1 MHLLNFSFFRL
12 YLFVLPLIMFL
23 PIHGE
28 ESSEDKTVLLAI
40 LARNKE
46 HTLPHFLNCIDNL
59 EYDKK
64 KIVVYI
70 NTNNNQDSTK
80 ELLESWVKKNEKEYA
95 LVEFETHE
103 IDEME
108 STRPHEW
115 TAERFKTLGTIRN
128 KSLQKTKEHQCDFY
142 FVVDCDN
149 FIIPCT
155 LRDLVSKDKPIIAP
169 MLYAIP
175 ERGDTYS
182 NYFNHI
188 SDTGYC
194 LSHPDYFKIL
204 AREMVGTLEMP
215 VVHCTYLIKSEY
227 IDRLNY
233 IDDTNDYEFVIF
245 SRNARKN
252 GVGQYLCNEKDFGY
266 LIHFFD
272 DITLEEEAQRV
283 RALPQL
289 HLGSSAP

>member
-115 TAERFKTLGTIRN
+115 TAERFKTL
-128 KSLQKTKEHQCDFY
+128 
-142 FVVDCDN
+142 
-149 FIIPCT
+149 
-155 LRDLVSKDKPIIAP
+155 
-169 MLYAIP
+169 
-175 ERGDTYS
+175 S
-182 NYFNHI
+182 NLF
-188 SDTGYC
+188 
-194 LSHPDYFKIL
+194 
-204 AREMVGTLEMP
+204 
-215 VVHCTYLIKSEY
+215 
-227 IDRLNY
+227 
-233 IDDTNDYEFVIF
+233 
-245 SRNARKN
+245 
-252 GVGQYLCNEKDFGY
+252 
-266 LIHFFD
+266 
-272 DITLEEEAQRV
+272 
-283 RALPQL
+283 
-289 HLGSSAP
+289 